1 MKRQE
6 ARSVGDILNEL
17 LKIQQLDSK
26 LNETKLIH
34 AWPQVVGPAIARYT
48 TNLYISR
55 GILYVQL
62 SSAVVR
68 NELSMCRNMLLRQL
82 NSTVGTTVI
91 QNIIFR

>member
-6 ARSVGDILNEL
+6 ARSVGEILNEL
-17 LKIQQLDSK
+17 LKLQHLDQK

-34 AWPQVVGPAIARYT
+34 SWPQVVGPAIARYT
-48 TNLYISR
+48 TQLYINR
-55 GILYVQL
+55 NVLYVQL

-68 NELSMCRNMLLRQL
+68 NELSMCRSILIRQL
-82 NSTVGTTVI
+82 NNTVGTTVI